1 MNATAILETK
11 FAPACRATE
20 EVLATQTIQIQQI
33 PLLDSMFSTVPN
45 AVLILNNERQI
56 IYANSAFRQMLGISD
71 LQQILGMRPGEAI
84 NCIHA
89 NETKG
94 GCGTTEACSQCGAA
108 LAILK
113 AQKGMADVQECRI
126 LTNSQ
131 DESMTALDLRVWAT
145 PNQFGDET
153 YTVFSL
159 ADISDEKRRRVLER
173 IFFHDII
180 NTAGA
185 IQGLVDMYIATDD
198 PEELRD
204 SGINTMLAQAS
215 TQLVDEIQAQ
225 SQLMAAESGELTV
238 KPTVFQTGRLLN
250 QLVDLYHNHL
260 VAEGRLIQ
268 LAADSHD
275 ISLSSDRALLGRVI
289 GNMIKNALEAS
300 SPGETVTVGCEQYYD
315 YVRFWVHNP
324 KVMPKHVQLQV
335 FQRSFSTKGDGRG
348 LGTYSM
354 KLLTENYLQGR
365 ISFES
370 KPEKGTTF
378 MATYPLQWREIAV
391 PDAPSDSK

>member
-1 MNATAILETK
+1 MNATATLETK

-20 EVLATQTIQIQQI
+20 EVLVTQTNQIQQI
-33 PLLDSMFSTVPN
+33 PMLDSMFSTVPN
-45 AVLILNNERQI
+45 AVLILNDERQI
-56 IYANSAFRQMLGISD
+56 IYANLAFRQMLGISD
-71 LQQILGMRPGEAI
+71 LQQILGMRPGEAV

-89 NETKG
+89 NETEG

-131 DESMTALDLRVWAT
+131 DESLTALDLRVWAT
-145 PNQFGDET
+145 PNEFGDET

-238 KPTVFQTGRLLN
+238 KPTTFETKTLLH
-250 QLVDLYHNHL
+250 QLVDVYRNHM
-260 VAEGRLIQ
+260 VAEDRLICV
-268 LAADSHD
+268 APDVSAVT
-275 ISLSSDRALLGRVI
+275 LSSDRALLGRVI

-300 SPGETVTVGCEQYYD
+300 SPGETVTVGCEHYFD

-370 KPEKGTTF
+370 KPDEGTTF
-378 MATYPLQWREIAV
+378 MSTYPLQWREIAA
-391 PDAPSDSK
+391 PDASSDSK

>member
-1 MNATAILETK
+1 MNTATAIETK
-11 FAPACRATE
+11 FAPADRASQ
-20 EVLATQTIQIQQI
+20 ATLIEQSHQLQQV
-33 PLLDSMFSTVPN
+33 PMMDAMFSAVPN
-45 AVLILNNERQI
+45 PVLILNKERQI
-56 IYANSAFRQMLGISD
+56 VYANMAFRQLLGITD
-71 LQQILGMRPGEAI
+71 LQEVLGMRPGEAVS
-84 NCIHA
+84 CAHA
-89 NETKG
+89 FEAEG
-94 GCGTTEACSQCGAA
+94 GCGTTDACSQCGAA
-108 LAILK
+108 IAIMK
-113 AQKGMADVQECRI
+113 AQRGQANVQECRI
-126 LTNSQ
+126 LTGNN
-131 DESMTALDLRVWAT
+131 DENMAALDFRVWAT
-145 PNQFGDET
+145 PNQFGDDT
-153 YTVFSL
+153 YTVFSM

-185 IQGLVDMYIATDD
+185 IQGLVDMYLAADD

-215 TQLVDEIQAQ
+215 SQLVDEIQAQ

-238 KPTVFQTGRLLN
+238 KPTTFETKTLLY
-250 QLVDLYHNHL
+250 QLVDLYRNHM
-260 VAEGRLIQ
+260 VADGRLIRV
-268 LAADSHD
+268 APNMSVVT
-275 ISLSSDRALLGRVI
+275 LSSDRALLGRVI

-300 SPGETVTVGCEQYYD
+300 SPGETVTVGCEQYFD

-324 KVMPKHVQLQV
+324 KVMPRHVQLQV

-370 KPEKGTTF
+370 RPEEGTTF
-378 MATYPLQWREIAV
+378 MATYPLQWREVFKPAE
-391 PDAPSDSK
+391 SSKSK

>member
-11 FAPACRATE
+11 FAQACRATE
-20 EVLATQTIQIQQI
+20 EVLATQTNQIQQI

-45 AVLILNNERQI
+45 GVLILNNERQI
-56 IYANSAFRQMLGISD
+56 IYANLAFRQMLGISD
-71 LQQILGMRPGEAI
+71 LQQILGMRPGEAV

-89 NETKG
+89 NETQG

-113 AQKGMADVQECRI
+113 AQKGSANVAECRI
-126 LTNSQ
+126 LTNG
-131 DESMTALDLRVWAT
+131 DGEDLTALDLRVWAT

-215 TQLVDEIQAQ
+215 SQLVDEIQAQ
-225 SQLMAAESGELTV
+225 SQLMAAESGELAV
-238 KPTVFQTGRLLN
+238 KPTTFETKTLLH
-250 QLVDLYHNHL
+250 QLVDLYRNHM
-260 VAEGRLIQ
+260 VADGRLIRV
-268 LAADSHD
+268 APNVSVVT
-275 ISLSSDRALLGRVI
+275 LSSDRALLGRVI

-300 SPGETVTVGCEQYYD
+300 SPGETVTVGCEQYFD

-324 KVMPKHVQLQV
+324 KVMPRHVQLQV

-370 KPEKGTTF
+370 TPKEGTTF
-378 MATYPLQWREIAV
+378 MATYPLQWREVFKPAE
-391 PDAPSDSK
+391 SSRSK